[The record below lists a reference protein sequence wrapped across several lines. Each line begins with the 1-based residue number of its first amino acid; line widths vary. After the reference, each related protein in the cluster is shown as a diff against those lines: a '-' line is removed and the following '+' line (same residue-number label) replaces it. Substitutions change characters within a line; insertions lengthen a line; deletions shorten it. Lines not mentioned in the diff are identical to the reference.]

1 MNCLVQKDFFVYLD
15 NFKTILDMKLS
26 TSSHNSIVSAIRKA
40 LQTYVSANKSGSIT
54 DIYLQP
60 NMESGELVIFND
72 DELVLSSTIVNDWSG
87 ANPEDFYSGCE
98 VILKKV
104 LNQLDSAGELASLSI
119 VKPFSFVLVDYEKET
134 LAELLIVDE
143 EETMFLSEELL
154 KGLDE
159 ELNAFLKDL
168 LEK

>member
-1 MNCLVQKDFFVYLD
+1 
-15 NFKTILDMKLS
+15 MKLS
-26 TSSHNSIVSAIRKA
+26 TSSHNAIVFAIRKA
-40 LQTYVSANKSGSIT
+40 LQSYASAGATSCIT

-60 NMESGELVIFND
+60 HMVSGELVIFND
-72 DELVLSSTIVNDWSG
+72 DEQVLSNGMVNDWCG

-98 VILKKV
+98 IILKKI
-104 LNQLDSAGELASLSI
+104 LNQFYSEGELTSLSI
-119 VKPFSFVLVDYEKET
+119 VKPFSFVLVDEDKET

-143 EETMFLSEELL
+143 EETMFLSDELL

>member
-1 MNCLVQKDFFVYLD
+1 
-15 NFKTILDMKLS
+15 MKLS
-26 TSSHNSIVSAIRKA
+26 TPSHNSIVSAIRKA
-40 LQTYVSANKSGSIT
+40 LQAYASAGKAGSIT

-60 NMESGELVIFND
+60 HMGSGELIIFND
-72 DELVLSSTIVNDWSG
+72 DEQTLSSTVVNDWCD
-87 ANPEDFYSGCE
+87 ANPEDFYAACE

-104 LNQLDSAGELASLSI
+104 LNQMFNEGELASLSI
-119 VKPFSFVLVDYEKET
+119 VKPFSFVLVDDDKET

-143 EETMFLSEELL
+143 EETLFLSDELL